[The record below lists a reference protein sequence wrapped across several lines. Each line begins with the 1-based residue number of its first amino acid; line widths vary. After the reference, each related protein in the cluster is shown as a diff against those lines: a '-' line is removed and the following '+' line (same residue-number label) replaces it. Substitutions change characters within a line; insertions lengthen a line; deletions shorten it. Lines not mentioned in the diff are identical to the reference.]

1 MEYFISDLHFNH
13 SNILKFERQEFKTI
27 EEHNEFIIASI
38 NRVVTK
44 FDTLYL
50 LGDLGDDLEL
60 IKRLNG
66 RKILVMGNH
75 DKLAKSKYREYFDEV
90 HDTPIYLNKRVVLS
104 HIPIPVTKGTLNV
117 HGHLHGS
124 ILNSENHLNI
134 SAMLI
139 NYRPISLKVLDIKIS
154 KLTKDSHKFLEEWYA
169 NLYTFV
175 QKRTDVV
182 YDHFGLINLEESKK
196 LRDSIKHDELGYV
209 IDCLE
214 KEQND

>member
-66 RKILVMGNH
+66 KKILVMGNH
-75 DKLAKSKYREYFDEV
+75 DKQAKYKYHEVFDEV
-90 HDTPIYLNKRVVLS
+90 YDTPIYLNKRVVLS
-104 HIPIPVTKGTLNV
+104 HIPIPVTQGTLNV

-124 ILNSENHLNI
+124 KLNSGNYLNV

-139 NYRPISLKVLDIKIS
+139 NYKPISLKVLDIKVS
-154 KLTKDSHKFLEEWYA
+154 NLVKDSHKFLEEWYA
-169 NLYTFV
+169 HMYMFV
-175 QKRTDVV
+175 QNRTDVV
-182 YDHFGLINLEESKK
+182 FEPNGLIELEASKL

-214 KEQND
+214 KEHND